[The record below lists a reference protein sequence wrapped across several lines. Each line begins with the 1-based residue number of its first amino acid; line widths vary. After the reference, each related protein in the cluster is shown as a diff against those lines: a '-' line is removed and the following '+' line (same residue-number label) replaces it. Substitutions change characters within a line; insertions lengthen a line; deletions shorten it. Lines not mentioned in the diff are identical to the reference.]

1 MIEKE
6 LNKSSLAANARRVR
20 GKIDIPSPKNG
31 AGLLC
36 DWGDFSDPFNW
47 WVCWIP
53 NKCGLMVGMGIF

>member
-31 AGLLC
+31 VLR
-36 DWGDFSDPFNW
+36 
-47 WVCWIP
+47 V
-53 NKCGLMVGMGIF
+53 